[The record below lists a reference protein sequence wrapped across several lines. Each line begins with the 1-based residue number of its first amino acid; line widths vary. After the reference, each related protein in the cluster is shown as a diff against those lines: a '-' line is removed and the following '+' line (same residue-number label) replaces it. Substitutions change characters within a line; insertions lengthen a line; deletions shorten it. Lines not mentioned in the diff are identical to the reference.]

1 MSKVASG
8 TWDCVA
14 SPRMAFRLARPAS
27 FARRSRRSIIAGWMP
42 FLQWLDLNDTKITDA
57 GLWHL
62 KGLKHLRRLDV
73 RKTNVTEAGVEDL
86 RRALPGAEIL
96 R

>member
-1 MSKVASG
+1 V
-8 TWDCVA
+8 
-14 SPRMAFRLARPAS
+14 
-27 FARRSRRSIIAGWMP
+27 
-42 FLQWLDLNDTKITDA
+42 DLNDTKVTDA
-57 GLWHL
+57 GLQHL

-73 RKTNVTEAGVEDL
+73 RKTNVTEAGVADL